1 MSKKFELIIF
11 TAGRQDYAN
20 KMIDLLDP
28 EDEYISHRLYRQHCS
43 NFQGINVKEF
53 RLIANRNKEDMII
66 IDNYIY
72 SFANNLEN
80 GIPIKP
86 YLSGKDDCELKFI
99 ADKLDG
105 LEEYMDCS
113 QYLQRSFNLGEFYKF
128 LRRM

>member
-1 MSKKFELIIF
+1 MSKKFELIIY
-11 TAGRQDYAN
+11 TAGRQDYAD

-28 EDEYISHRLYRQHCS
+28 NKEFISHRLYRQHCS
-43 NFQGINVKEF
+43 NFQGICIKEF
-53 RLIANRNKEDMII
+53 RIIANRNKEDMMI

-86 YLSGKDDCELKFI
+86 YISGKDDCELEFI
-99 ADKLDG
+99 ADKLEGMED
-105 LEEYMDCS
+105 YMESS
-113 QYLQRSFNLGEFYKF
+113 QFLQRTFNLPEFYKY